1 MREKVFQMTSLNL
14 FAQKAYSCFRKWI
27 SISDERIL
35 EAGCGTGRFCI
46 KIAEDN
52 PSSTVVGLDLS
63 RNAIKLSSEGAR
75 IRGLKNIH
83 FIEGD
88 IFNIPFP
95 DNTFDVVFS
104 EGVVEHFHNFED
116 AVKEKIRVTKIEG
129 KIIMALP
136 NWYCFP
142 HTIYKKLVGDNYEYG
157 YEKSFKHKEL
167 VDLYNKFGLKDI
179 ELSGFH
185 PAHSINR
192 LSKFLVPL
200 GYFIDKIFVVP
211 GDKLTKNSIS
221 KYFGMEIVIAG
232 IKNEHLHLRKG
243 LPVYNY

>member
-1 MREKVFQMTSLNL
+1 MNKNLWDKQWQEMREKAFQMTSLNL
-14 FAQKAYSCFRKWI
+14 FALKAYLCFRKWI
-27 SISDERIL
+27 SISDKRIL

-63 RNAIKLSSEGAR
+63 VNAIKLSSEGAR
-75 IRGLKNIH
+75 IRGLKNVR
-83 FIEGD
+83 FIQGD
-88 IFNIPFP
+88 IFNMPFS
-95 DNTFDVVFS
+95 DNTFDIVFS
-104 EGVVEHFHNFED
+104 EGVIEHFYNFEE
-116 AVKEKIRVTKIEG
+116 AIKEKIRVAKVDG
-129 KIIMALP
+129 KIITAVP

-142 HTIYKKLVGDNYEYG
+142 HTIYKKLAGNNYEYG
-157 YEKSFKHKEL
+157 YERSFKHKEL
-167 VDLYNKFGLKDI
+167 VELYNKHGLKDI

-192 LSKFLVPL
+192 LSKFLAPL

-221 KYFGMEIVIAG
+221 KYFGMEIVIRG
-232 IKNEHLHLRKG
+232 IKK
-243 LPVYNY
+243 